1 MLLLGLREI
10 GEGILKM
17 SACLPLNS
25 LLVVMFL
32 VDVFLNY
39 KDTLLFL
46 LAIDLF

>member
-1 MLLLGLREI
+1 MLLLGLGEI
-10 GEGILKM
+10 GRGILKM